1 MALVL
6 INGISSVAAVT
17 INSLVYDCMMGRWRG
32 QATKQYFLQNTFCT
46 SAGWR
51 DEIAGIKAVDIISE
65 GFLSHGVAASD
76 PLADF
81 GTAAGVLCVFQADQ
95 TLNMMMPSTITGTF
109 HIESDFGVSALA
121 PSEFAKRCRSK
132 GPISST
138 WNTVS

>member
-17 INSLVYDCMMGRWRG
+17 INSLTYDCMMGRWRG

-76 PLADF
+76 PLLDF
-81 GTAAGVLCVFQADQ
+81 GTAAGVPCVFQADA
-95 TLNMMMPSTITGTF
+95 TGTPSTITGTF
-109 HIESDFGVSALA
+109 HIEADFGVNALA

-132 GPISST
+132 GAISST
-138 WNTVS
+138 WNVTT